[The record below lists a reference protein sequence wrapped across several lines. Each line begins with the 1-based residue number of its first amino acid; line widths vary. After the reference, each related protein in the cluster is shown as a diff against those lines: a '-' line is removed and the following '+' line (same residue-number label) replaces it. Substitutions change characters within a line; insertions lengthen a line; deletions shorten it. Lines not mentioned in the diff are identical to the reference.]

1 MSGTS
6 TLPLTAT
13 AEDVSDCYPGYERF
27 AQLRKTEFR
36 RLDEQG
42 HAYLDYTAGNLYPE
56 SLIAQQFEKLR
67 HSVLGN
73 PHSKN
78 PSSDASSLTVHE
90 ARKKVREFLG
100 DHAGQYEVVFTFNAS
115 HSLKLVA
122 ESYPF
127 CADTIFAY
135 AQDNHNSVLGIRD
148 YALKAGSSL
157 FRWKLEPDFTLD
169 PAKVPAL
176 KSGQKGLLAFPAQSN
191 STGIKHSLQYVAHFQ
206 QLGWDVMLDGAAF
219 VSSSPLNLA
228 EVQPDFLAFSF
239 YKMFGYPTGLGAL
252 LINKAGRNGQAS
264 ALEKLVSRKACIA
277 GGTVDMISSSDVE
290 LVNSQTRNALLY
302 RDYRAF
308 EEGTPSYL
316 DMQAISDGIDFLQE
330 VGMENIRHH
339 NQQLMSRL
347 CMEVSQFSYP
357 NGTPLGLIAGGAERK
372 DRGGNVLIK
381 FLHPNGKQI
390 WCGTLEERLRRY
402 NADPA
407 HKKLSFRI
415 GTFCNPGVDEC
426 FTGTSDEEISERF
439 RLKLEK
445 AVSKHSGGQWSPEM
459 EAEAHRNFENA
470 LGRMPGGARISVGLA
485 TVQSDLDAFLD
496 FCRFLLKEGSER
508 A

>member
-1 MSGTS
+1 M
-6 TLPLTAT
+6 PLVDV
-13 AEDVSDCYPGYERF
+13 AEDGGDCYPGDAYFE
-27 AQLRKTEFR
+27 ALRKSEFR

-56 SLIAQQFEKLR
+56 SLIEKQFEKLR

-90 ARKKVREFLG
+90 ARQKVRDFLG
-100 DHAGQYEVVFTFNAS
+100 DAAAQYEVIFTFNAS

-127 CADTIFAY
+127 CANTLFAY
-135 AQDNHNSVLGIRD
+135 TQDNHNSVLGLRD
-148 YALKAGSSL
+148 FALKNGSSL

-176 KSGQKGLLAFPAQSN
+176 QTGQKGLLAFPAQSN
-191 STGIKHSLQYVAHFQ
+191 STGIKHDLRFVHHFQ
-206 QLGWDVMLDGAAF
+206 QLGWDVLLDGAAF
-219 VSSSPLNLA
+219 VSSSPLNLS
-228 EVQPDFLAFSF
+228 EVQPDFLVFSF

-252 LINKAGRNGQAS
+252 LVNRKGRNGQPS

-290 LVNSQTRNALLY
+290 LVSSQTRNALLY

-316 DMQAISDGIDFLQE
+316 DMQAISAGIDFLQD
-330 VGMENIRHH
+330 VGMENIRIH
-339 NQQLMSRL
+339 NQHMMSRL
-347 CMEVSQFSYP
+347 CLEVSQFAYP
-357 NGTPLGLIAGGAERK
+357 NGAPFALIAGGAERT
-372 DRGGNVLIK
+372 DRGGNILIK
-381 FLHPNGKQI
+381 FLHPSGKQI

-426 FTGTSDEEISERF
+426 FTGTTDAEISERF

-459 EAEAHRNFENA
+459 EADAHRNFENA

-485 TVQSDLDAFLD
+485 TVQADVDAFLD
-496 FCRFLLKEGSER
+496 FCRFLLKETSEMP
-508 A
+508 